1 MKTFLLFAMALLTV
15 SHTAEASPDKTKRKR
30 PNIVLLVCESTDG
43 RTWREGYQNNVIP
56 LPNLRS
62 LEEGG
67 YAFHCHYSNTPVC
80 CPSRATLWSGRH
92 AHKIPHIQRQSH
104 TNRTTGET
112 KIKQLAVDGVWN
124 NFEGLPHDF
133 DERIDQVL
141 QRKAGY
147 ATRMSG
153 KLDFTTGGHS
163 ENVKLSAWTMYTRF
177 PYNLHTTKG
186 WADEPPNICAD
197 NGTVLPGSQRSAHQ
211 DDWNTLH
218 DTVNWMKQ
226 QNTSTDNPFF
236 VYQGMNIVHPSY
248 RTNEYYYNQINPNKI
263 QIPEWP
269 PLEDLHP
276 CDFQS
281 SMLKG
286 CVPPLDNATAREY
299 FYSRYRR
306 RNIRRIYYAMIA
318 EFDAMVGAYMQA
330 IRDIGEWDNTI
341 FIVTSDHGDLQM
353 EHQQSYKMSP
363 YDASVSVPLIIH
375 DGRVSKDIGEKTRR
389 KRVIDKPTQLIN
401 LYPTIMDLAGVS
413 HTDYPPFDMLDGH
426 SLVPL
431 MTDNY
436 SNSDETPPDF
446 VVSQFHGDN
455 IAMSW
460 FLIVRRMPCIP
471 NNNAAHDI
479 EERQLSNTRTK
490 MCTMK
495 LVVYGTGVEIEHQLF
510 DVTHDPDE
518 MTNLASNQTYL
529 PMMISLEQTLRSV
542 VDYPRVALNVA
553 RYNQQ
558 SMKHWMEVT
567 GDPEWRTA
575 IHSKGLRWDD
585 AFDYDVEGSFKAL
598 EEWVNGRAKILPC
611 RSDLVWPP
619 PSLIEVQE

>member
-1 MKTFLLFAMALLTV
+1 
-15 SHTAEASPDKTKRKR
+15 
-30 PNIVLLVCESTDG
+30 
-43 RTWREGYQNNVIP
+43 
-56 LPNLRS
+56 
-62 LEEGG
+62 
-67 YAFHCHYSNTPVC
+67 
-80 CPSRATLWSGRH
+80 
-92 AHKIPHIQRQSH
+92 
-104 TNRTTGET
+104 
-112 KIKQLAVDGVWN
+112 
-124 NFEGLPHDF
+124 
-133 DERIDQVL
+133 
-141 QRKAGY
+141 
-147 ATRMSG
+147 
-153 KLDFTTGGHS
+153 
-163 ENVKLSAWTMYTRF
+163 
-177 PYNLHTTKG
+177 
-186 WADEPPNICAD
+186 
-197 NGTVLPGSQRSAHQ
+197 
-211 DDWNTLH
+211 
-218 DTVNWMKQ
+218 
-226 QNTSTDNPFF
+226 
-236 VYQGMNIVHPSY
+236 
-248 RTNEYYYNQINPNKI
+248 
-263 QIPEWP
+263 
-269 PLEDLHP
+269 
-276 CDFQS
+276 
-281 SMLKG
+281 
-286 CVPPLDNATAREY
+286 
-299 FYSRYRR
+299 
-306 RNIRRIYYAMIA
+306 MIA

-363 YDASVSVPLIIH
+363 YDASVSVPLILH
-375 DGRVSKDIGEKTRR
+375 DGRVSKDIGKKTRR
-389 KRVIDKPTQLIN
+389 KRVIDKPTQLID

-413 HTDYPPFDMLDGH
+413 HTDYTFDMLDGH
-426 SLVPL
+426 SLIPL

-436 SNSDETPPDF
+436 SNSDETSPDF

>member
-1 MKTFLLFAMALLTV
+1 
-15 SHTAEASPDKTKRKR
+15 
-30 PNIVLLVCESTDG
+30 
-43 RTWREGYQNNVIP
+43 
-56 LPNLRS
+56 
-62 LEEGG
+62 
-67 YAFHCHYSNTPVC
+67 
-80 CPSRATLWSGRH
+80 
-92 AHKIPHIQRQSH
+92 
-104 TNRTTGET
+104 
-112 KIKQLAVDGVWN
+112 
-124 NFEGLPHDF
+124 
-133 DERIDQVL
+133 
-141 QRKAGY
+141 
-147 ATRMSG
+147 
-153 KLDFTTGGHS
+153 
-163 ENVKLSAWTMYTRF
+163 MYTRF

-186 WADEPPNICAD
+186 WADEQPNICAD

-218 DTVNWMKQ
+218 ATVNWMKQ
-226 QNTSTDNPFF
+226 QNTTDNPLF

-263 QIPEWP
+263 QVPEWP

-286 CVPPLDNATAREY
+286 CIPPLDNATAREY

-306 RNIRRIYYAMIA
+306 RNIRHIYYAMIA

-375 DGRVSKDIGEKTRR
+375 DGRISKDIGKKTRR
-389 KRVIDKPTQLIN
+389 KRVIDKPTQLID
-401 LYPTIMDLAGVS
+401 LYPTIMELAGVS
-413 HTDYPPFDMLDGH
+413 HTDYPFDMLDGH

-436 SNSDETPPDF
+436 SNSDETRPDF

-455 IAMSW
+455 VAMSW

-471 NNNAAHDI
+471 NNNAGHDI
-479 EERQLSNTRTK
+479 EERRLSNARTK

-495 LVVYGTGVEIEHQLF
+495 LVVYGTGREIEHQLF

-518 MTNLASNQTYL
+518 MRNLASNETYL
-529 PMMISLEQTLRSV
+529 PMMTWLDHTLRSV

-553 RYNQQ
+553 RYNEQ

-585 AFDYDVEGSFKAL
+585 AFDYYVEGSFKAL
-598 EEWVNGRAKILPC
+598 EEWVN
-611 RSDLVWPP
+611 
-619 PSLIEVQE
+619 